1 MYILEI
7 EMLCS
12 SLKREKCLHII
23 HLFKAKL
30 NIHNKIKG
38 FFFFLKI
45 KSPFTFRKG

>member
-12 SLKREKCLHII
+12 SLESEIHTI

-30 NIHNKIKG
+30 NIRSKI
-38 FFFFLKI
+38 
-45 KSPFTFRKG
+45 